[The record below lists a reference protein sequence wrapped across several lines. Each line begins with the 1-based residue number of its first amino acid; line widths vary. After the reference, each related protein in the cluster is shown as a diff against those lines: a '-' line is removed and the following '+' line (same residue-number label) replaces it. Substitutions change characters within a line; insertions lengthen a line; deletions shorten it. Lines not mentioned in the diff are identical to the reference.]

1 MSPQQKPEWFEIADA
16 DNAASPRK
24 VAKGLPVMA
33 LVAVAAIL
41 GIGVVAAQ
49 TQEQAPANAV
59 ESVAPSVQTTQ
70 VAATSDP
77 APVATTESVS
87 TNTTNSSTSVIASKK
102 PVATAGN
109 SASKETIAPTT
120 TPMTPTVKN
129 PSIGTMPTGGGDDEN
144 EGQDHKKGGDHE
156 SDDEGDDD

>member
-1 MSPQQKPEWFEIADA
+1 MSPQQKPEWIEIADA
-16 DNAASPRK
+16 DNAASIRRIS
-24 VAKGLPVMA
+24 KGLPVIA

-49 TQEQAPANAV
+49 TQDQAPANAV
-59 ESVAPSVQTTQ
+59 ESVAPSAQTEQ
-70 VAATSDP
+70 VNATIDP
-77 APVATTESVS
+77 APVTATESVS
-87 TNTTNSSTSVIASKK
+87 TKTTIAPTSNSASKETIA
-102 PVATAGN
+102 PASN
-109 SASKETIAPTT
+109 SASKETIAPTA
-120 TPMTPTVKN
+120 TPKIPTVKN